1 MTLTTLNIHS
11 LLNVDPEV
19 AKEGLVLLLDKPIGW
34 TSFDVVNKTRYL
46 LRKRL
51 HLKKLKVG
59 HAGTLDPMASGL
71 LIICTGKYTTHLQN
85 FQDLGKVYSGTII
98 LGGITASYDKETPVE
113 CVRPWQHLTTEII
126 NLHAKEFVGEIQ
138 QVPPGF
144 SAIKIDGQRAYIQ
157 ARKGHEVVIPSRT
170 ITISSFEIDT
180 SSLPDIAF
188 SVACSKGTYI
198 RSIAHDLGQS
208 LGCGGYLG
216 ALQRD
221 AIGDYKLLDAMS
233 IEQLSIW
240 AKPFDEVTPVE
251 E

>member
-1 MTLTTLNIHS
+1 MTLSTLNIHS
-11 LLNVDPEV
+11 LESVRPEEAV
-19 AKEGLVLLLDKPIGW
+19 EGIVLLLDKPLGW

-71 LIICTGKYTTHLQN
+71 LIICTGKYTTHLQT
-85 FQDLGKVYSGTII
+85 FQDLGKIYSGTII
-98 LGGITASYDKETPVE
+98 LGGVTASYDKETPV
-113 CVRPWQHLTTEII
+113 VNMLPWQHLTPVII
-126 NLHAKEFVGEIQ
+126 EEHQKQFLGEIQ

-144 SAIKIDGQRAYIQ
+144 SAIKVDGQRAYTQ
-157 ARKGHEVVIPSRT
+157 ARKGHEVVLPART
-170 ITISSFEIDT
+170 VTISSFVIDALKLPEIK
-180 SSLPDIAF
+180 F
-188 SVACSKGTYI
+188 SIACSKGTYI

-221 AIGDYKLLDAMS
+221 AIGNYRLIDALS
-233 IEQLSIW
+233 IEQLAIW
-240 AKPFDEVTPVE
+240 ATPPEVLHGFAE
-251 E
+251 

>member
-11 LLNVDPEV
+11 LEKIDPEQ
-19 AKEGLVLLLDKPIGW
+19 ASEGLVLLLNKPIGW

-71 LIICTGKYTTHLQN
+71 LILCTGKYTTYLQT

-98 LGGITASYDKETPVE
+98 LGGVTASYDKETPVE
-113 CVRPWQHLTTEII
+113 SVLPWQHLTPEAIAVQ
-126 NLHAKEFVGEIQ
+126 AKEFIGEIQ

-170 ITISSFEIDT
+170 INISSFVVDT

-221 AIGDYKLLDAMS
+221 AIGAYQLADALS
-233 IEQLSIW
+233 IDQLSSW
-240 AKPFDEVTPVE
+240 AKPVDEAIPIQE
-251 E
+251 